1 MAAQVATRLRS
12 GLEPSGFEF
21 QPIRC
26 AENSC
31 RPARATKVVQGCAS
45 TAVRT
50 PARAHICP
58 TAWMMRASLM

>member
-1 MAAQVATRLRS
+1 
-12 GLEPSGFEF
+12 LEP
-21 QPIRC
+21 QPIRK

-31 RPARATKVVQGCAS
+31 RPARATKVDQGCAS

-50 PARAHICP
+50 PIRVHICP